1 MKKTLLFLL
10 LTTTTLLSQSFEEKV
25 KRLSELSAI
34 SFSPF
39 ALEQQRD
46 ERLRHLENPVKDE
59 YETQAMFEK
68 RKADAANKAKELR
81 DEYAGKIADAK
92 RIFDQNI
99 LELKQERDQL
109 LASSEQDAASSFTLG
124 SYNADDQQFPIRLS
138 ATQESFVLPIAMQ
151 SAREFK
157 NASSSIQAQGKKR
170 LSADAGYEYYN
181 WSVTYD
187 GQRISFGPQ
196 KGNQQFAALKVQPS
210 APPQL
215 KAIVSFAEPSGN
227 LKLDAN
233 ETGELTVTVSNSGQG
248 GAFGVE
254 VNAKLEPGNSLTVSP
269 SAYIGEIPSGQSRI
283 AKLTL
288 RAGSDVVDG
297 KTTAI
302 ISYNESNGFAPA
314 GNKLTFE
321 TKALIPPKLILA
333 DVGIDDYNKNG
344 KIEPG
349 EIVKITARIQN
360 TGRGNAEKVKAKI
373 SIGENV
379 FLAGG
384 SQSEF
389 EIGTLESGKY
399 SDVNFSIY
407 TNNLATSVPIS
418 ISVSESYGR
427 YGIVSQSLPLAF
439 NKTIA
444 TIEEITVKGQEEN
457 YGDIKIATG
466 LSVDV
471 DLNIPTTK
479 VKNPDAVALVIGIS
493 RYKNPNVPTVDYAK
507 HGATMMREYLVNT
520 LGYNEKRIIYADD
533 ENAGKND
540 FSIMMKKLSNM
551 VKAGKSDVF
560 VYYNGH
566 GAPDTKSNEA
576 FFVPYDCDPEYANES
591 GYPVA
596 EFYNQIGKLP
606 ARSITVV
613 LDACFSG
620 STPKGLLFKGVSPAL
635 LKVKNPIAAM
645 QNGVVFSSSTENQL
659 SNWYPEKKHG
669 LFTYFF
675 LKGLQGAA
683 DANHDGQITAEE
695 LENYLN
701 ENVPEKAREQ
711 NREQTPQMVGDKDRV
726 IVKF

>member
-1 MKKTLLFLL
+1 MKQTLLLL
-10 LTTTTLLSQSFEEKV
+10 VLMTTALFGQSFEDRV
-25 KRLSELSAI
+25 KRITLLTRLE
-34 SFSPF
+34 FSPA

-46 ERLRHLENPVKDE
+46 EKLRQLQNPVKDE
-59 YETQAMFEK
+59 YETQAIFEK
-68 RKADAANKAKELR
+68 RKANDANKAKELR
-81 DEYAGKIADAK
+81 DEYAGKITDAK

-109 LASSEQDAASSFTLG
+109 LASSEQEAASSFTLG
-124 SYNADDQQFPIRLS
+124 SYNADDQQFPIRL
-138 ATQESFVLPIAMQ
+138 AAIQESFVIPIAMQ

-170 LSADAGYEYYN
+170 LTADVGYEYYN
-181 WSVTYD
+181 WAVTFN
-187 GQRISFGPQ
+187 GQRIAFGPQ
-196 KGNQQFAALKVQPS
+196 KGKQQYAASKVQPS
-210 APPQL
+210 APPLL
-215 KAIVSFAEPSGN
+215 KASMSFIEPSGN

-233 ETGELTVTVSNSGQG
+233 ETGELVVTVSNSGQG

-254 VNAKLEPGNSLTVSP
+254 VNAKLETGNDIIMTT
-269 SAYIGEIPSGQSRI
+269 SAYIGEIPSGQSRT

-297 KTTAI
+297 RTTAS
-302 ISYNESNGFAPA
+302 ISFDESNGFAPA
-314 GNKLTFE
+314 GNKITFE
-321 TKALIPPKLILA
+321 TKALVPPKLVLA
-333 DVGIDDYNKNG
+333 DVGIDDYSKNG

-360 TGRGNAEKVKAKI
+360 TGRGNAEKVRAKI

-407 TNNLATSVPIS
+407 TNNLATSVPVS

-427 YGIVSQSLPLAF
+427 YGIVSQALPLAF

-444 TIEEITVKGQEEN
+444 SIEEITMKGQEEN
-457 YGDIKIATG
+457 YGDIKIAAG

-471 DLNIPTTK
+471 DMNIPATK
-479 VKNPDAVALVIGIS
+479 VKNQDAVALVIGIS
-493 RYKNPNVPTVDYAK
+493 KYKNPNVPSVDYAK

-520 LGYNEKRIIYADD
+520 MGYNEKRIIYADD

-540 FSIMMKKLSNM
+540 FNIMMKKLSNM

-591 GYPVA
+591 GYPVT
-596 EFYNQIGKLP
+596 EFYNQIGRLP

-711 NREQTPQMVGDKDRV
+711 NREQTPQMLGDKDRV
-726 IVKF
+726 IVKY